1 VSAASLR
8 PGVARGSHP
17 ESALEARHWL
27 ARRQDDLVGRWRSHR
42 EAIRIRSVPG
52 GVEKFGRGLRG
63 ISADDLETELSGC
76 RRELLGTGLTPGNT
90 LRAFALIREVSARV
104 LGQAHYDVQLMGG
117 WVMIQGMLA
126 EMRTGEGKTLTA
138 TLPACAA
145 ALAGIP
151 VHVVSCNDYLV
162 ARDADEMGPLY
173 QALGLSVGTVTQEER
188 DPEARR
194 LAYGCDVT
202 YVTSNQ
208 LAFDY
213 LKDRVANPDESL
225 LGDRIERL
233 GSSDRV
239 GRDRLLRG
247 LCFAVVDEADSIM
260 IDEATTPLILSR
272 PSASAAQ
279 QRVYEQALELA
290 RGLED
295 GIDFRIDRTN
305 SSVEICPRGE
315 ERLAQIAKS
324 WGDVWKGER
333 RRREWAQRG
342 LSALH
347 LYQRDRDY
355 VVHEEKVEI
364 IDPLTGRRVPDR
376 SWQQG
381 LHQLIELKEGVA
393 LTAENEILAKLS
405 YQRFFRRYLRLA
417 GMTGTATEVAREL
430 QSVYGLATVVV
441 PTRKRVLRTV
451 QPQRCFKSASQKWDY
466 VVARVREAQRSGQ
479 PVLVGTDSVESS
491 ELLSDRLRDEGLKH
505 QLLNARQDSHEAE
518 IVAHA
523 GQPAIVTVATSM
535 AGRGTDIPLGAGVSQ
550 VGGLRVIA
558 TEGAASRRVDR
569 QLMGRCGR
577 QGDPGSFE
585 MVISLEDERLARGLP
600 LWLQVSCRWVAGR
613 RTSLPTWLAKCLLLC
628 VQHAEEMH
636 GARVR
641 RGLMFVEETREALM
655 GFSGARE

>member
-1 VSAASLR
+1 
-8 PGVARGSHP
+8 
-17 ESALEARHWL
+17 
-27 ARRQDDLVGRWRSHR
+27 
-42 EAIRIRSVPG
+42 
-52 GVEKFGRGLRG
+52 
-63 ISADDLETELSGC
+63 
-76 RRELLGTGLTPGNT
+76 
-90 LRAFALIREVSARV
+90 
-104 LGQAHYDVQLMGG
+104 
-117 WVMIQGMLA
+117 
-126 EMRTGEGKTLTA
+126 
-138 TLPACAA
+138 
-145 ALAGIP
+145 
-151 VHVVSCNDYLV
+151 
-162 ARDADEMGPLY
+162 
-173 QALGLSVGTVTQEER
+173 
-188 DPEARR
+188 
-194 LAYGCDVT
+194 
-202 YVTSNQ
+202 
-208 LAFDY
+208 
-213 LKDRVANPDESL
+213 
-225 LGDRIERL
+225 
-233 GSSDRV
+233 
-239 GRDRLLRG
+239 
-247 LCFAVVDEADSIM
+247 
-260 IDEATTPLILSR
+260 
-272 PSASAAQ
+272 
-279 QRVYEQALELA
+279 
-290 RGLED
+290 
-295 GIDFRIDRTN
+295 
-305 SSVEICPRGE
+305 
-315 ERLAQIAKS
+315 
-324 WGDVWKGER
+324 
-333 RRREWAQRG
+333 
-342 LSALH
+342 
-347 LYQRDRDY
+347 QRDRDY

-381 LHQLIELKEGVA
+381 LHQLIELKAGVA

-600 LWLQVSCRWVAGR
+600 LWLHGLRNVFYCVCSMPKKCTEPAYGAASCSSKRH
-613 RTSLPTWLAKCLLLC
+613 AKP
-628 VQHAEEMH
+628 
-636 GARVR
+636 
-641 RGLMFVEETREALM
+641 
-655 GFSGARE
+655 